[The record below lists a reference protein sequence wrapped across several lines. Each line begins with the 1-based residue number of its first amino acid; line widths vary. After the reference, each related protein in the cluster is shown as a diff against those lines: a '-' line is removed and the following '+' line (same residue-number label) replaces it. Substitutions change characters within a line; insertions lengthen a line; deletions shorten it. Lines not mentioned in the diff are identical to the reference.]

1 MTMNQRSI
9 KFFSI
14 IFVAS
19 IVSFIQTASAQTIE
33 LNAFTGWQLNGTAK
47 LYEGDFRIE
56 PAQNYGGKFA
66 VGLSSLTS
74 FELSYMRTDT
84 KGRYYPYFSG
94 ITGDD
99 VEFSLN
105 YIQIGGVQAVD
116 LGRIHPFGTITA
128 GITVWSPKTSGYS
141 SYTQFSMTAGAGLKI
156 WLSDMIGLRLQGT
169 MLMPM
174 VYNGAGF
181 GCGIGTGGSGCSGG
195 LYTRITPFQGEF
207 SGGVIIRISPNK

>member
-1 MTMNQRSI
+1 MTMKHNLLKLSI
-9 KFFSI
+9 ALF
-14 IFVAS
+14 
-19 IVSFIQTASAQTIE
+19 IVSFIASISLLSAQTIE

-74 FELSYMRTDT
+74 VELSYMRTDT
-84 KGRYYPYFSG
+84 KGRYYPYYSG
-94 ITGDD
+94 IVGDD
-99 VEFSLN
+99 VEFSMN

-116 LGRIHPFGTITA
+116 LGRIHPFGTVTA
-128 GITVWSPKTSGYS
+128 GITVWSPKTSGYT
-141 SYTQFSMTAGAGLKI
+141 SYTQFSITAGAGLKI

-169 MLMPM
+169 MMMPM

-181 GCGIGTGGSGCSGG
+181 GCGIGTGGAGCSGG
-195 LYTRITPFQGEF
+195 LYTRVTPFQGEF
-207 SGGVIIRISPNK
+207 SGGVIIRISRN